1 MQRLEREPLL
11 GEQSRPFYGLFRSQP
26 SGSGDWPE
34 VESSSTSSAAQ
45 SVVSGASDDR
55 HPPPGTLIDTL
66 TFCCCGDDR
75 DMDGHSAR

>member
-55 HPPPGTLIDTL
+55 HPPPGTLTL
-66 TFCCCGDDR
+66 LL
-75 DMDGHSAR
+75 SAVVGTVVIWMVTENV